1 MSELFSERD
10 LFEAQ
15 TPEVLKAHRAKLL
28 GKMSLIE
35 SRVFLIN
42 DVLGGMGAED
52 ADPGAAYD
60 ADDGTPGSTE
70 YPNDIRWNSG
80 GWD

>member
-10 LFEAQ
+10 LYEGQ
-15 TPEVLKAHRAKLL
+15 TPEVLKLHHAKLL

-42 DVLGGMGAED
+42 DVLGGMGVED

-60 ADDGTPGSTE
+60 ADDDTPGAIERPTDNIWS
-70 YPNDIRWNSG
+70 SG

>member
-42 DVLGGMGAED
+42 DVLGGMGA
-52 ADPGAAYD
+52 
-60 ADDGTPGSTE
+60 DDEAETQEQTE
-70 YPNDIRWNSG
+70 KSSSGRWDSG